1 MAVLKVA
8 LLGTFE
14 ARLGSGATITFPR
27 RKSEALLAYL
37 ALHPG
42 QAQAR
47 DKLAALLWGDV
58 SDDRARHS
66 LRQALVTLRRALPG
80 SAAASLVEEGNTIR
94 LDPGAVEIDV
104 ALFECLAADGS
115 PEALE
120 RAAALYR
127 GDFLEGIGVDEPP
140 FEEWL
145 RMERERLRELAIES
159 LAKLLGLLA
168 RSGAVDRAVQIAVRL
183 LGLDSAQEP
192 VHRTLMRLYAQQGR
206 RGTALRQYQVC
217 VETLERELGVEPEAE
232 TRQLYRELLQTQPD
246 LAPAAE
252 PLRRPAHV
260 ATSTTALIGRTAE
273 VATLRERL
281 TEAWQGRGAIG
292 LLQGEAGIGKSRL
305 VEALIAEAI
314 DAGGQVLL
322 GRAYESEQVLP
333 LGPWVDG
340 FRAGQV
346 VPGLEGLD
354 APWRGQLAR
363 LFPELGP
370 AARDPADLED
380 YVRLFEAMV
389 RTVRHL
395 ASSHPLVIALEDLH
409 WADEM
414 TLRLLAFLGR
424 RIFDWPVLV
433 VGTLRIEQMMDAPV
447 LRRTMA
453 QLGHQPRFFSATLGP
468 LSETETVALVRSHL
482 RAGTEETIVQ
492 RTGETVWRASE
503 GNPFMALETV
513 RALQRQDATALLSER
528 FTPPRVRQLIDGRL
542 DRLTGRGQQLAAV
555 ASVIGREFDF
565 SLLERAAGLSAME
578 TAEGVEELIGRRILH
593 AVGERLDFTHD
604 RIREAAYDGLLAG
617 YRRELHLA
625 TARALEGLHAAD
637 PMPHALALGRHYH
650 AGEVWEPAARYLAHA
665 GADAAARSAHREA
678 VVCFEQALDA
688 LRRLPA
694 SRHTTEQTIDLRF
707 HLRQSCVPLRDHRRM
722 LEHLR
727 QAEVE
732 TREIGDQRRRG
743 WAFAYLAHAL
753 LLSGDS
759 AAAMEAGQEGLAIA
773 ADLGDPGLHESA
785 TLYLGQVLHWVGD
798 YPRAVALLR
807 QNVSAIE
814 PALRREGIP
823 SKQAVNSRMFLG
835 WCLAELGEFPEA
847 IAHTDEA
854 MALSTAADNA
864 YWLVHACVG
873 AGLVQ
878 LRRGDF
884 VAAATIAE
892 RAVELCRGRD
902 FGGLWAIPAAILGFA
917 YARTDRSLEGIPLL
931 ERAVEIAST
940 LDAPVLALLGE
951 AYLLAQRPSDAAAV
965 ATRTLQLAAERGERG
980 WQAWGHRLLA
990 EVAASRDEAES
1001 ALEAYRRALSR
1012 ADELGMRPLVAQCH
1026 LGLGA
1031 MYRRAGKRFQAAEHL
1046 TAATGM
1052 FTDLEMP
1059 GWRERAEAERR
1070 ILEAS
1075 IGSSL
1080 HSREGNQ

>member
-14 ARLGSGATITFPR
+14 ARLGSGAAITFPR
-27 RKSEALLAYL
+27 KKSEALLAYL

-42 QAQAR
+42 QVQAR

-58 SDDRARHS
+58 SDERARHS

-80 SAAASLVEEGNTIR
+80 QAAACLVEEGDTIK
-94 LDPGAVEIDV
+94 LDPGAVEVDV
-104 ALFECLAADGS
+104 ALFERLAAEGS
-115 PEALE
+115 PETLE

-127 GDFLEGIGVDEPP
+127 GDFLEGVGVDEPA

-145 RMERERLRELAIES
+145 RTERERLRELAIEA

-168 RSGAVDRAVQIAVRL
+168 RGGAVDRAVQVAVRL
-183 LGLDSAQEP
+183 LGLDPAQEP

-217 VETLERELGVEPEAE
+217 VETLERELGVEAEAE
-232 TRQLYRELLQTQPD
+232 TRQLYRELLQAQPD
-246 LAPAAE
+246 VAPAAE

-273 VATLRERL
+273 MATLRERL

-292 LLQGEAGIGKSRL
+292 LIQGEAGIGKTRL

-333 LGPWVDG
+333 LGPWVDA
-340 FRAGQV
+340 FRAGHV
-346 VPGLEGLD
+346 VPGLVEGLD

-363 LFPELGP
+363 LFPELGA
-370 AARDPADLED
+370 AAREASDPED

-395 ASSHPLVIALEDLH
+395 ASSRPLVIALEDLH

-433 VGTLRIEQMMDAPV
+433 VGSLRIEQMMDAPV

-513 RALQRQDATALLSER
+513 RALQREDATELLPER
-528 FTPPRVRQLIDGRL
+528 FTPPRVRQLIGGRL

-565 SLLERAAGLSAME
+565 FLLERAAGLNAME

-593 AVGERLDFTHD
+593 VIGERLDFTHD

-617 YRRELHLA
+617 YRRELHVA
-625 TARALEGLHAAD
+625 TARALEALHAAD
-637 PMPHALALGRHYH
+637 PAPHALALGRHYH
-650 AGEVWEPAARYLAHA
+650 AGEVWGPAAHYLAHA

-743 WAFAYLAHAL
+743 WALAYLAHAL
-753 LLSGDS
+753 LLSGD
-759 AAAMEAGQEGLAIA
+759 AAAAINAGQDGLTIA
-773 ADLGDPGLHESA
+773 AGLGDPGLHESA
-785 TLYLGQVLHWVGD
+785 SLYLGQVLHWVGD
-798 YPRAVALLR
+798 YSGAVDLLR
-807 QNVSAIE
+807 QNVTAIE
-814 PALRREGIP
+814 PALRREGVP

-835 WCLAELGEFPEA
+835 WCLAELGELPEA

-878 LRRGDF
+878 LRLGDF

-917 YARTDRSLEGIPLL
+917 YARTGRSLEGIPLL

-951 AYLLAQRPSDAAAV
+951 AYLLAGRPSDAAAV
-965 ATRTLQLAAERGERG
+965 ATRSLQLAAERGERG
-980 WQAWGHRLLA
+980 WQAWGHRLLG
-990 EVAASRDEAES
+990 EVAASLDEAER
-1001 ALEAYRRALSR
+1001 AAEAYHRALGL
-1012 ADELGMRPLVAQCH
+1012 AGELGMRPLVAQCH

-1031 MYRRAGKRFQAAEHL
+1031 IYRRTGKRFQAAEHL
-1046 TAATGM
+1046 TAATRMFAELGM
-1052 FTDLEMP
+1052 P
-1059 GWRERAEAERR
+1059 WWCERAEAERKV
-1070 ILEAS
+1070 LEA
-1075 IGSSL
+1075 
-1080 HSREGNQ
+1080 

>member
-14 ARLGSGATITFPR
+14 ARLGSGAAITFAR

-37 ALHPG
+37 ALHLG
-42 QAQAR
+42 QTQAR
-47 DKLAALLWGDV
+47 DKLAALLWGEA
-58 SDDRARHS
+58 SDERARHS

-80 SAAASLVEEGNTIR
+80 QAAACLVEEGDTIR
-94 LDPGAVEIDV
+94 LDPGAVEVDV
-104 ALFECLAADGS
+104 ALFERLAAEGS

-145 RMERERLRELAIES
+145 RMERERLRELAIEG

-168 RSGAVDRAVQIAVRL
+168 RGGVIDRAVQVAVRL
-183 LGLDSAQEP
+183 LALDPAQEP

-260 ATSTTALIGRTAE
+260 ATSTTALIGRAAE

-281 TEAWQGRGAIG
+281 TEALQGRGAIG
-292 LLQGEAGIGKSRL
+292 LIQGEAGIGKTRL

-314 DAGGQVLL
+314 DTGGQVLL

-333 LGPWVDG
+333 LGPWVDA
-340 FRAGQV
+340 FRAGHV
-346 VPGLEGLD
+346 VPGLVEGLD
-354 APWRGQLAR
+354 ASWRGELAR
-363 LFPELGP
+363 LFPELGIG
-370 AARDPADLED
+370 AREASDPED

-395 ASSHPLVIALEDLH
+395 ASSRPLVISLEDLH

-433 VGTLRIEQMMDAPV
+433 VGSLRVEEMMDAPV

-453 QLGHQPRFFSATLGP
+453 QLGHQPRFFSATLAP
-468 LSETETVALVRSHL
+468 LSETETVALVRSHM
-482 RAGTEETIVQ
+482 RAGTEDTVVQ
-492 RTGETVWRASE
+492 RICETVWRASE

-513 RALQRQDATALLSER
+513 RALQQQDPAELHSVGS
-528 FTPPRVRQLIDGRL
+528 TPTRVRQLIDGRL
-542 DRLTGRGQQLAAV
+542 DRLSGRGRRLAAV

-565 SLLERAAGLSAME
+565 PLLERAAELSATE

-593 AVGERLDFTHD
+593 VIGERLNFTHD
-604 RIREAAYDGLLAG
+604 RIREAAHDGLLAG
-617 YRRELHLA
+617 YRRELHVA

-637 PMPHALALGRHYH
+637 PTSHALALGRHYY
-650 AGEVWEPAARYLAHA
+650 AGEVWSSAAHYLAHA
-665 GADAAARSAHREA
+665 GTAAAVRSAHREA
-678 VVCFEQALDA
+678 VVCFEQTLDA

-694 SRHTTEQTIDLRF
+694 SRDTIERMIDVRF
-707 HLRQSCVPLRDHRRM
+707 HLRHSCVPLRDHARM

-727 QAEVE
+727 LVEVE

-743 WAFAYLAHAL
+743 WAFAYLTHAL

-759 AAAMEAGQEGLAIA
+759 AAAIDAGQEGLAIA
-773 ADLGDPGLHESA
+773 TGLGDPCLHESA

-807 QNVSAIE
+807 QNVSTIE
-814 PALRREGIP
+814 PALQREGIV
-823 SKQAVNSRMFLG
+823 SKQAVNSRTFLG
-835 WCLAELGEFPEA
+835 WCLAELGEFSEA
-847 IAHTDEA
+847 TAHTDDA
-854 MALSTAADNA
+854 IALSTAADNA

-884 VAAATIAE
+884 VAAAATAE

-951 AYLLAQRPSDAAAV
+951 AYLLAGRPSDAAAV

-980 WQAWGHRLLA
+980 WQAWGHRLLG

-1001 ALEAYRRALSR
+1001 AVEAYRRALGL

-1031 MYRRAGKRFQAAEHL
+1031 TYRRTGKRFQAAEHL
-1046 TAATGM
+1046 TAATRM
-1052 FTDLEMP
+1052 FSELGMP
-1059 GWRERAEAERR
+1059 GWRERAEAERN
-1070 ILEAS
+1070 ILEA
-1075 IGSSL
+1075 
-1080 HSREGNQ
+1080 